1 MRVQLQTPRRYVTGK
16 GAPLHLEWKAGWGIE
31 FIGMFW
37 RAENYFAPVSNQN
50 SIPRPSSPQIVT
62 KPTELSSLHYLRAST
77 AEFSVTINR
86 PTCSLV
92 LPHTHATTAQFR
104 PEPTHFI
111 TPTFFI
117 FEARYF
123 SSLFSQPILGHPFVL
138 G

>member
-50 SIPRPSSPQIVT
+50 PIPRPSTPQIVT
-62 KPTELSSLHYLRAST
+62 KPTELSRLHYLHAST
-77 AEFSVTINR
+77 ADVSVTTDCLTR
-86 PTCSLV
+86 SLF
-92 LPHTHATTAQFR
+92 LPHTPRATTAQFR

-117 FEARYF
+117 FEARYL
-123 SSLFSQPILGHPFVL
+123 SS
-138 G
+138 